1 MVLIICVKRN
11 LIFKVLYKILFL
23 VYVFGYIG
31 FCQILYV
38 IVMYLMSYKYM
49 YGCMK

>member
-1 MVLIICVKRN
+1 MVLISCVKR
-11 LIFKVLYKILFL
+11 KVLYKILFL
-23 VYVFGYIG
+23 VFGYIG
-31 FCQILYV
+31 FCQILNV